1 MSFPLARPTLSR
13 ATRFFAIGKF
23 VILAADDFRRS
34 EAEDWLEETD
44 GRQDCPAAAGR
55 VFSRPPEGQ
64 DDAHA
69 HEASS
74 LASPFLFGGGRGG
87 VLRPGLGAAVR
98 PESFWGDERSEEHT
112 SELQSPMYLVCRLL
126 LEKRK
131 E

>member
-69 HEASS
+69 HAHEASRP
-74 LASPFLFGGGRGG
+74 ASPFLFGGGRS
-87 VLRPGLGAAVR
+87 VLRPGWGAAVR
-98 PESFWGDERSEEHT
+98 PESFWGDEMEVHWAVPGWADGSDCG
-112 SELQSPMYLVCRLL
+112 SA
-126 LEKRK
+126 RK
-131 E
+131 GERF